1 MAMRVIK
8 IVLPR
13 YECFAVAAL
22 FVSRCSG
29 VNVQRVLQSLRPRV
43 NFS

>member
-1 MAMRVIK
+1 MAIRVIK

-22 FVSRCSG
+22 FVARCSG
-29 VNVQRVLQSLRPRV
+29 VHVQKVLKSLRPRV
-43 NFS
+43 SFS